1 MYSGAERADSVLRY
15 LILVDIM
22 LRIGATVPR
31 RVARSGGDICW
42 VGSCRATQTPVK
54 PHRGTIAMSSLA
66 FPAMSLQA
74 LASMALHH
82 RQLRQ
87 VPDVV
92 RPHVVATIYTS
103 LLARLRP
110 TVTPTDR
117 LTVTGLEPDTRVYGK
132 RKYAAISRADVS
144 YAEYFQPME
153 VE

>member
-1 MYSGAERADSVLRY
+1 
-15 LILVDIM
+15 
-22 LRIGATVPR
+22 
-31 RVARSGGDICW
+31 
-42 VGSCRATQTPVK
+42 
-54 PHRGTIAMSSLA
+54 
-66 FPAMSLQA
+66 MSLQA

-117 LTVTGLEPDTRVYGK
+117 LTVTGREPDSRVYAK
-132 RKYAAISRADVS
+132 RKHTAISRADVT